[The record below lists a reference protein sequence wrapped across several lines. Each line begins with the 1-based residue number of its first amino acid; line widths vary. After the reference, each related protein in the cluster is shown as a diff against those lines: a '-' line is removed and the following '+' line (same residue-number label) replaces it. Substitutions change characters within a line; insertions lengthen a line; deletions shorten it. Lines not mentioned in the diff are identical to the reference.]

1 MDRSSYPVP
10 HPQAAARVVDGTAVI
25 VLADSGWVKMLNPVG
40 TRIWEL
46 ADGAHTIQQIMD
58 VLVDEFQAAR
68 PAVEQDV
75 TDFLRELQEM
85 QALDFQPHPQ
95 AKSRSPQ

>member
-25 VLADSGWVKMLNPVG
+25 VLADSGMVKILNPVG

-46 ADGAHTIQQIMD
+46 VDGSRTVQQIAD
-58 VLVDEFQAAR
+58 TIFQEFQSTR
-68 PAVEQDV
+68 SQIEQDV
-75 TDFLRELQEM
+75 MEFLHELEGM
-85 QALDFQPHPQ
+85 QAITIQPHPWT
-95 AKSRSPQ
+95 KSPPVS